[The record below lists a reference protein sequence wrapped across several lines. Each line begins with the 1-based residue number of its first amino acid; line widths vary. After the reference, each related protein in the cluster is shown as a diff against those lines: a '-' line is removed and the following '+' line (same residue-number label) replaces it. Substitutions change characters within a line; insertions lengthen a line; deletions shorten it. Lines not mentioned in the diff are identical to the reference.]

1 MQFNGVNNSALQQ
14 STVFC
19 ICTCIQIP
27 CAPHLRHS
35 YCALSMNLQR
45 CEDPFPHS
53 FHCLF
58 SMTGA
63 CFPFLCGPSWLGC
76 QDLPAMGEV
85 SIYALAA
92 NSGSSWMFQAPNLH
106 LAMQLL
112 ITVMQTKDS
121 INIRVFLKVG
131 ESFQGGLI
139 SLHSYF
145 IINSI
150 ITMKTRQ
157 V

>member
-1 MQFNGVNNSALQQ
+1 
-14 STVFC
+14 
-19 ICTCIQIP
+19 
-27 CAPHLRHS
+27 
-35 YCALSMNLQR
+35 
-45 CEDPFPHS
+45 
-53 FHCLF
+53 
-58 SMTGA
+58 
-63 CFPFLCGPSWLGC
+63 
-76 QDLPAMGEV
+76 
-85 SIYALAA
+85 
-92 NSGSSWMFQAPNLH
+92 MFQAPNLH

-157 V
+157 VWLSLLTFLSLVSLIIIGIFNVIFIIIVVTVVSCVNFVIIILLPLQ